1 MCIYLGINIPFHPIG
16 YGRLWKV
23 IGTTDLPLQ
32 EEAQVLCRVGAEIP
46 QERRQLL
53 FLSGHRR
60 WQHCEILRARK
71 DPKSFQGPHHMAV
84 CQNLVPLVNIKIA
97 GKGIFIPLKMV
108 CIGIDP

>member
-1 MCIYLGINIPFHPIG
+1 MCIYLGIDIPFHPIG
-16 YGRLWKV
+16 YGRLWQV

-71 DPKSFQGPHHMAV
+71 DPKSFQGPHHMHGY
-84 CQNLVPLVNIKIA
+84 L
-97 GKGIFIPLKMV
+97 FILTTDQL
-108 CIGIDP
+108 ISYDQL